1 MKNLKPDLLSAS
13 IALSLL
19 FCSASLSA
27 QTAAEAAPAAPAT
40 ATTAAPATP
49 AEADPTSLETIT
61 VTARG
66 VAEPLQ
72 RMPLPISVVSEQMIE
87 KKGLTDIRDIANMSP
102 SFSFRSGYGRG
113 TDRPVIRGMSNIQ
126 GEANASF
133 FIDGVYVEGD
143 ISGYGLENV
152 QRVEV
157 IRGPQSA
164 AFGRRTFSGAVN
176 FITRRPGS
184 SPGGKV
190 TLGAGNH
197 GQERLGFFYSG
208 GNDAGTFGYDISA
221 SKRGNDDIYFNT
233 ASGRKDLGG
242 TDSQSFMGA
251 VSFTPNANLD
261 ITARVMQQKNRDSHI
276 AIQRQGDELNN
287 CYLPTYTGGTYFGL
301 YPIAAT
307 RTRGYYCGEITMPS
321 SIGINTDAFENAGF
335 YSGRKQTFQRTSL
348 VVDYMFDNGW
358 QFTSTSAY
366 NDAEKYHAFDQDYSS
381 TRGYAGAFESFTL
394 DRVKDWSQDLRLAS
408 DQNLAVSGV
417 FGLYYYTQTA
427 QAGFA
432 GDLASGRALPTNPD
446 DKIENQAVYGMLN
459 WRINDQWTAS
469 VEGRYATDDI
479 SKGGIDTKVLGTTIY
494 SLPYDLNASFK
505 SFTPRVTLSYQ
516 AAENVNLYGLVSKGN
531 KPGGFNTTVY
541 RADLSDAAREQL
553 LAQGLDK
560 FEEEETWNYELGVKS
575 DLLDGRLRLNASV
588 FLIDWT
594 NQQLTQTG
602 PVTRRNGSLFSN
614 SYTTNVGESEVK
626 GFELESQWAFAQGW
640 QAGLN
645 YSYTDAKII
654 HFISQDQADLF
665 STSPAPDLNDPA
677 ADAAGNTLPRV
688 PKHKAT
694 LSLMRDG
701 QFSNGWEYSANMDST
716 YESRRYVQVDNLAY
730 LGESTRTNFR
740 FSLYPNERWS
750 ISAYVNNAFNDRTPE
765 DAQRTV
771 NPDKYIAVPAVP
783 PLTGL
788 ALVNIRDFGVTPSLP
803 RMYGMEV
810 AYRF

>member
-1 MKNLKPDLLSAS
+1 MKNFKPDLLSVS
-13 IALSLL
+13 IAFTLL
-19 FCSASLSA
+19 FCTA
-27 QTAAEAAPAAPAT
+27 QANAQDAAQAKPAAAEASPASSDNT
-40 ATTAAPATP
+40 Q
-49 AEADPTSLETIT
+49 SLETIT

-66 VAEPLQ
+66 VSEPLQ
-72 RMPLPISVVSEQMIE
+72 KMPLPITAISEQTIE

-133 FIDGVYVEGD
+133 FIDGIYVEGD

-184 SPGGKV
+184 APGGKV
-190 TLGAGNH
+190 TVGMGNH
-197 GQERLGFFYSG
+197 GQEKLGLFYSG
-208 GNDAGTFGYDISA
+208 GTEDGTFGWDISA

-233 ASGRKDLGG
+233 ASDRKDLGG
-242 TDSQSFMGA
+242 IESQSLMGA
-251 VSFTPNANLD
+251 LSYTPNDNLV

-276 AIQRQGDELNN
+276 AIQRQGDDLNN
-287 CYLPTYTGGTYFGL
+287 CYLPTYTGATYFGL
-301 YPIAAT
+301 YPVAAT

-321 SIGINTDAFENAGF
+321 SVGLNTDAFEAAGF
-335 YSGRKQTFQRTSL
+335 YSGRKQTFQRSSL
-348 VVDYMFDNGW
+348 VVDYLFDNGW

-366 NDAEKYHAFDQDYSS
+366 NDADKYNAFDQDYSS
-381 TRGYAGAFESFTL
+381 IRGYAGAFETFTL

-408 DQNLAVSGV
+408 DQNLDVSGV

-427 QAGFA
+427 EAGWG
-432 GDLASGRALPTNPD
+432 GDLASGRAIPTNPD
-446 DKIENQAVYGMLN
+446 DKIENKAVYGMLN

-479 SKGGIDTKVLGTTIY
+479 TKGGIDTRVLGTAIY

-516 AAENVNLYGLVSKGN
+516 AADNVNLYGLVSKGN

-560 FEEEETWNYELGVKS
+560 FQEEETWNYEFGIKS
-575 DLLDGRLRLNASV
+575 DWLDGSLRFNASV

-602 PVTRRNGSLFSN
+602 PVYRRNNTLFSN
-614 SYTTNVGESEVK
+614 SYTTNVGESRVK
-626 GFELESQWAFAQGW
+626 GFELESQWAFAPGW
-640 QAGLN
+640 QASLN
-645 YSYTDAKII
+645 YSYTDARIV

-665 STSPAPDLNDPA
+665 SNVAAPTLADPA
-677 ADAAGNTLPRV
+677 ADAAGNMLPRV
-688 PKHKAT
+688 PKNKAT
-694 LSLMRDG
+694 LGLMHDG
-701 QFSNGWEYSANMDST
+701 QFANGWAYSANMDST

-730 LGESTRTNFR
+730 LGESVRTNFR
-740 FSLYPNERWS
+740 FTLYPNEQWAV
-750 ISAYVNNAFNDRTPE
+750 SAYMNNAFNDRTPE

-771 NPDKYIAVPAVP
+771 NPDVYIAVPAVP

-788 ALVNIRDFGVTPSLP
+788 TLVNIRDFGVTASLP
-803 RMYGMEV
+803 RMYGVEV
-810 AYRF
+810 SYKF